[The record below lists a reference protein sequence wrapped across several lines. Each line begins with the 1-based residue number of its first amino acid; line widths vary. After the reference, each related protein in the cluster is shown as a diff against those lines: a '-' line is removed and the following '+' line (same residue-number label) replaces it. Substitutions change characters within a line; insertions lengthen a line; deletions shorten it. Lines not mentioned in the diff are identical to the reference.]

1 MQNIKIDIRDLTR
14 EQLTKFF
21 VENKK
26 PKFRAIQVYEWLW
39 KYRVLDFSKMTNL
52 SKHDRSLLEN
62 NFQINGIQ
70 VLKQSFSKDGTVKFL
85 FEIDKNRVVE
95 GVLIPQLNRYTVC
108 ISSQVGCSLACTF
121 CATGKLKLY
130 RNLTAAEIYDQVFLI
145 NKFCLTQF
153 QSKITNIVYMGM
165 GEPLLNIKNVLLSIS
180 HITSKSGLYMSSKR
194 ITVSTAGISKMI
206 RKIADLAPKF
216 NLAISLHSANN
227 IKRTEIMEINK
238 SNDLESLSSALQYFF
253 QKTKIKPT
261 YEYVLLKG
269 FNDTAQDAHD
279 LISFCKKIPSKVNLI
294 EYNKVDDISYE
305 KSTTKATTLF
315 ISILEKNKILVKFR
329 KSRGEDIGAACGQLA
344 TELNK

>member
-1 MQNIKIDIRDLTR
+1 
-14 EQLTKFF
+14 
-21 VENKK
+21 
-26 PKFRAIQVYEWLW
+26 
-39 KYRVLDFSKMTNL
+39 
-52 SKHDRSLLEN
+52 
-62 NFQINGIQ
+62 
-70 VLKQSFSKDGTVKFL
+70 
-85 FEIDKNRVVE
+85 
-95 GVLIPQLNRYTVC
+95 
-108 ISSQVGCSLACTF
+108 
-121 CATGKLKLY
+121 
-130 RNLTAAEIYDQVFLI
+130 
-145 NKFCLTQF
+145 
-153 QSKITNIVYMGM
+153 
-165 GEPLLNIKNVLLSIS
+165 
-180 HITSKSGLYMSSKR
+180 
-194 ITVSTAGISKMI
+194 MI
-206 RKIADLAPKF
+206 RKIADLNPKF

-269 FNDTAQDAHD
+269 FNDTVQDAHD